1 MQFGASA
8 SHMLKKPKQQKR
20 NFAVNG
26 SGKLGILSSWG
37 SWVFA
42 MYHCICSTSS
52 RFRGTWQNGSVN
64 PTQPMSISPA
74 SAEEKS
80 DLQLEIPPREEE
92 HDQVLSQ
99 LSSEINV
106 PGQP

>member
-1 MQFGASA
+1 
-8 SHMLKKPKQQKR
+8 
-20 NFAVNG
+20 
-26 SGKLGILSSWG
+26 
-37 SWVFA
+37 
-42 MYHCICSTSS
+42 
-52 RFRGTWQNGSVN
+52 
-64 PTQPMSISPA
+64 MSISPA